1 MQIRKKIPNEPITF
15 QYEIGSG
22 DLSIKIASER
32 LKFFIEFKCNGL
44 NDLMDHKIEQL
55 RNKFLCDG
63 LMQITPSE
71 TIGDL
76 LTHIRRVNGV
86 ENVDYPKHSNI
97 IPEIEV
103 LIDPKIS
110 VLLHAQLVQDIKTV
124 ISNTVPTEVKGRQY
138 LLKIVHN
145 PESANTFRTTQRE
158 TF

>member
-1 MQIRKKIPNEPITF
+1 MVDIERYHSDPF
-15 QYEIGSG
+15 
-22 DLSIKIASER
+22 KIALINISNG
-32 LKFFIEFKCNGL
+32 IENRCHEFNL
-44 NDLMDHKIEQL
+44 IMDHKIGTL

-86 ENVDYPKHSNI
+86 ENVEYPKPSNI